1 MRDVM
6 QLQAG
11 SMQDEDKVVEALRK
25 AVVEALPKAAD
36 AEKGYAD
43 FDRWPDQQTKDH
55 GLGQEF
61 TAALCAHFN
70 ISIKTI
76 LPVPRDF
83 DPPDLI
89 ADGSIGIELTEFV
102 DPEMVRA
109 AARRKRA
116 GETRDQYRHWEKD
129 EFLARIKEIVLRKDA
144 GTPKTRDSWD
154 QYWLVIH
161 TDEPELTPEIVES
174 YLRDW
179 SPIISRLLTRCFL
192 LMSYF
197 PSHEGRP
204 LFEII
209 VQKAA

>member
-1 MRDVM
+1 M
-6 QLQAG
+6 QLHAE
-11 SMQDEDKVVEALRK
+11 SMQDEDIKDIVVDALRK
-25 AVVEALPKAAD
+25 AAA
-36 AEKGYAD
+36 AAKGYAD
-43 FDRWPDQQTKDH
+43 FDRWPDQPTKDL
-55 GLGQEF
+55 GLGQDF
-61 TAALCAHFN
+61 TATLRKHLD
-70 ISIKTI
+70 ISVTTI
-76 LPVPRDF
+76 LPVPHGF
-83 DPPDLI
+83 DPPDLV

-116 GETRDQYRHWEKD
+116 GETPDQYRHWGKD

-161 TDEPELTPEIVES
+161 TDEPGLTPELVES

-197 PSHEGRP
+197 PSHKGRP